1 MQETALRAAAFVQRS
16 GTHLLPRGGQPPGAR
31 QLLPPG
37 AAAWRRQDPTDGR
50 ADALCEAVAQ
60 WHAASTAHIHHVHAR
75 MLHSTPRHHEASRGA
90 LGRRRLELGAEFP
103 APLL

>member
-60 WHAASTAHIHHVHAR
+60 WHAASTA
-75 MLHSTPRHHEASRGA
+75 GA